1 METGYRLRVCLGGF
15 APLALSRLLPVS
27 KSKSQLSYPQL
38 GLTTVPGSQGWEGH
52 MTKYSRKV
60 VHFWWW
66 VQHAVFFRT
75 SGAIFSLVARA
86 SVYPAVQKVPHLL
99 SGCHQCLQVNRPPN
113 GAPIPN
119 LPCPRLL
126 FQQMVLYHPPR
137 K

>member
-1 METGYRLRVCLGGF
+1 VETGYRLRVCLGGF

-66 VQHAVFFRT
+66 GAACCVF
-75 SGAIFSLVARA
+75 
-86 SVYPAVQKVPHLL
+86 Q
-99 SGCHQCLQVNRPPN
+99 
-113 GAPIPN
+113 N
-119 LPCPRLL
+119 LWGD
-126 FQQMVLYHPPR
+126 FQSCG
-137 K
+137 